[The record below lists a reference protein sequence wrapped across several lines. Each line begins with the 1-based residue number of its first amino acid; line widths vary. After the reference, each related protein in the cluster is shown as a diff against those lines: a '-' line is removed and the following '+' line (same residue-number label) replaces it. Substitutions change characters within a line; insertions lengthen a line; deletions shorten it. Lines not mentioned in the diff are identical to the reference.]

1 MFRRHPHRGLQS
13 SGLNQPSTKPSLFFG
28 ASYGAPGLMQR
39 AHHPTTEMKSAARLA
54 AEAAFAPAV
63 PTTQP
68 LFDTDLPEITVLR
81 AKRVAAPPDGTAPGP
96 ASLDDANISTEPQPP
111 APKVPRVF
119 LFKPAAVEF
128 SPTAFDL
135 SMLRDAQPAEAGDV
149 RGGGTAAFTPVR
161 RAKRKQN
168 KPPPVT
174 LIFAASNFV
183 TTSSG
188 TEAARTSG
196 VAAPAPKTQTPTPTP
211 TQTQGDTPAQRSTDL
226 SAALAELTP
235 IFATIRSA
243 SCFTVADL
251 HFAAQWQ
258 RLSRALDEIAVDIR
272 AASGKSS
279 GSATSSRV

>member
-1 MFRRHPHRGLQS
+1 
-13 SGLNQPSTKPSLFFG
+13 
-28 ASYGAPGLMQR
+28 
-39 AHHPTTEMKSAARLA
+39 MKSAARLA
-54 AEAAFAPAV
+54 AEAAFAPAM

-68 LFDTDLPEITVLR
+68 LLDTDPPEITVLR
-81 AKRVAAPPDGTAPGP
+81 AKRVAVLPDGTASGP
-96 ASLDDANISTEPQPP
+96 ASLIDANTSTEPEPP

-119 LFKPAAVEF
+119 LLKPAPVEF
-128 SPTAFDL
+128 SSTASDL
-135 SMLRDAQPAEAGDV
+135 SPLRDAQPAEAGDV

-161 RAKRKQN
+161 RARRKQN
-168 KPPPVT
+168 KPRPVT
-174 LIFAASNFV
+174 LIFAASSYV

-196 VAAPAPKTQTPTPTP
+196 VAAPAPKTPTPSQTQ
-211 TQTQGDTPAQRSTDL
+211 TQTQGDTPAQRSADL
-226 SAALAELTP
+226 SAALAKLTP
-235 IFATIRSA
+235 TFAAIRSA

-279 GSATSSRV
+279 GG